1 VAHPALIELC
11 LELLAPLGQVRA
23 RRMFGGHGVYAGE
36 LFVAILS
43 DEQLFLKTDDL
54 TRPAFEAAG
63 GLPFVYEARG
73 RRVAL
78 SFWAPPPDALDSPHA
93 MAPWGRLA
101 VAAAGR
107 ARLKRPA
114 ARPRKAPTRRP
125 PRHAP

>member
-23 RRMFGGHGVYAGE
+23 RRMFGGHGIYAGD
-36 LFVAILS
+36 LFIAIFS
-43 DEQLFLKTDDL
+43 ADQLYLKTDEL
-54 TRPAFEAAG
+54 TRPTFEAAG

-78 SFWAPPPDALDSPHA
+78 SFSTPPVDALDSADA

-101 VAAAGR
+101 LAAARRTRLQRSAASPRR
-107 ARLKRPA
+107 APAQRPA
-114 ARPRKAPTRRP
+114 RR
-125 PRHAP
+125 AS